1 MNMLKKFLI
10 LIFIV
15 CNYNTHCM
23 DGEPA
28 KPGMLNP
35 TVLISNEIL
44 NFNIDFA
51 KLQASAMEAFEYV
64 KGLPAK
70 LQTSA
75 LAYWYAYKNKPVG
88 TASEW
93 ATSFD
98 SFDNARAQIAQI
110 PEAQAVVNPA
120 ASNSGIF
127 NSLKSGFNTGFN
139 LVKNNKGRIALA
151 ISAYL
156 VYKKVSDYLKKK
168 AQKKSAQTVNLQ
180 FNFQGSKVDADRLTQ
195 VVQDAASTVLQ

>member
-1 MNMLKKFLI
+1 MNILKKLLI
-10 LIFIV
+10 LTFIV
-15 CNYNTHCM
+15 CNYNTHCI

-44 NFNIDFA
+44 NFNIDFS
-51 KLQASAMEAFEYV
+51 KLQASAMEAWDYI
-64 KGLPAK
+64 KGLPAQ
-70 LQTSA
+70 LQTKA
-75 LAYWYAYKNKPVG
+75 LKYWYAYKSNG
-88 TASEW
+88 TATEW

-98 SFDNARAQIAQI
+98 GFNPARAEIAQM

-127 NSLKSGFNTGFN
+127 NSLKSGFNIGFN
-139 LVKNNKGRIALA
+139 LVKNNKGKIALA

-156 VYKKVSDYLKKK
+156 LYKKVSDYLKKK

-180 FNFQGSKVDADRLTQ
+180 FNFQGSEVDADRLTR
-195 VVQDAASTVLQ
+195 VVQEAASSVLQ